1 MLGID
6 VRLLQLSQDAPRLI
20 AISSKVSLSGKAF
33 DELKGISEE
42 EVEVWIR
49 ETYRRAH
56 FSPWEHASYTF
67 LIDGLSRVAT
77 HQLVRHRVASYTQQS
92 HRYSEG
98 YLRKMAL
105 KASEQLSSGCP
116 EKPKENK
123 RAAYLCYAEALR
135 KVGPQLE
142 IAMIGFVPPPIK
154 GLELWAKQVMEATAA
169 YYEFL
174 ASGARRE
181 DARYVIPDSVRTRIV
196 VTMNARELIQVFFPL
211 RMCTRAQWEI
221 RHIAWKLWAELMK
234 VHPQLWKYAGPSCV
248 FRENTEREEP
258 AALEEYLKGEKTFG
272 IRRCPE
278 LVDNKAIPGCLAK
291 AAEALRL
298 S

>member
-1 MLGID
+1 MNID

-20 AISSKVSLSGKAF
+20 AISSKVSLSGKVF
-33 DELKGISEE
+33 DELKGMSDE

-98 YLRKMAL
+98 YLRRMAL
-105 KASEQLSSGCP
+105 KASEQLSLGCP
-116 EKPKENK
+116 EKPQKDK
-123 RAAYLCYAEALR
+123 KAAYLCYAEALR

-142 IAMIGFVPPPIK
+142 VAKIGFVPPPVK
-154 GLELWAKQVMEATAA
+154 SPELWARQVVEATAT
-169 YYEFL
+169 YYELL
-174 ASGARRE
+174 ARGTRRE

-258 AALEEYLKGEKTFG
+258 AALEEYLRGQKAFG

-278 LVDNKAIPGCLAK
+278 LVENKAIPTCLAN
-291 AAEALRL
+291 AYMTLNL
-298 S
+298 